1 MAKRKRKK
9 RGNRSLTI
17 VALLFLVLS
26 LIFFAIDFFRAYNPG
41 KLSLSAP
48 FGLGNIELDR
58 ATLSE
63 KELDIAWKLYVQ
75 LSTRKASIP
84 LDDNDIISEVY
95 DSWYQLFT
103 TTREYLIEMPA
114 KDIEENENAQKIIA
128 LALDVINKGLRPHLT
143 EWQGKYRKW
152 YNEAIQKE
160 EFKGKSPQEIQK
172 KYPHYN
178 ELIDDMK
185 IVNTEL
191 LKYATQLKRFSHEK
205 PANNPT
211 KIITWFKE
219 KWKSSF

>member
-1 MAKRKRKK
+1 MAKWKRKK
-9 RGNRSLTI
+9 RRNQALTVI
-17 VALLFLVLS
+17 ALFFLVFS
-26 LIFFAIDFFRAYNPG
+26 LILFTVDFFRAYNPG

-75 LSTRKASIP
+75 LSTRKAAIP
-84 LDDNDIISEVY
+84 LEDSDIITEVY

-128 LALDVINKGLRPHLT
+128 LALDVLNKGLRPHLT
-143 EWQGKYRKW
+143 EWQGRYRKW
-152 YNEAIQKE
+152 YSETLNME
-160 EFKGKSPQEIQK
+160 EYTGKSPQEIQRN
-172 KYPHYN
+172 YPQYN
-178 ELIDDMK
+178 ELMNDMK
-185 IVNTEL
+185 KVNTEL
-191 LKYATQLKRFSHEK
+191 QKYADQLKRFSHEK